1 VNSEIQNT
9 KKTEE
14 NNSDVD
20 RPRKDIALAVRISN
34 IGFEMVFP
42 AIIGVGLDYLFG
54 TVALFVVLGV
64 LLGAVLGFWQLIRIA
79 SQNDSIN
86 K

>member
-1 VNSEIQNT
+1 MTDVIQK

-14 NNSDVD
+14 DNSNED
-20 RPRKDIALAVRISN
+20 RSRKDIALAVRISN

-42 AIIGVGLDYLFG
+42 AVIGVGLDYLFG

-64 LLGAVLGFWQLIRIA
+64 LLGAALGFWQLIRIA
-79 SQNDSIN
+79 SKTDY

>member
-1 VNSEIQNT
+1 MCNEIQNK

-14 NNSDVD
+14 NNSDND
-20 RPRKDIALAVRISN
+20 RSRKDIALAVRISN
-34 IGFEMVFP
+34 IGVEMVLP
-42 AIIGVGLDYLFG
+42 AVIGVGLDYLFG

-79 SQNDSIN
+79 SKSDNS
-86 K
+86 

>member
-1 VNSEIQNT
+1 VSSEIQNQ
-9 KKTEE
+9 KKIEE
-14 NNSDVD
+14 NDSDD
-20 RPRKDIALAVRISN
+20 DCPRKDIALAVRISN

-42 AIIGVGLDYLFG
+42 AVIGVGLDYLFG

-64 LLGAVLGFWQLIRIA
+64 VLGAVLGFWQLIRIA
-79 SQNDSIN
+79 SKTDN

>member
-1 VNSEIQNT
+1 VTDVIQK

-14 NNSDVD
+14 DNSNED
-20 RPRKDIALAVRISN
+20 RSRKDIALAVRISN

-42 AIIGVGLDYLFG
+42 AVIGVGLDYLFG

-64 LLGAVLGFWQLIRIA
+64 LLGAALGFWQLIRIA
-79 SQNDSIN
+79 SKTDY